1 MLQNNLRSACVPLIV
16 PGATGTPSLEF
27 SAPEMNS
34 GARIQV

>member
-1 MLQNNLRSACVPLIV
+1 MHQNNLRGACVPLIV
-16 PGATGTPSLEF
+16 LGAIGMPSLEF